1 MGSTFMGLETARRS
15 LSTHQWAL
23 QATGN
28 NVANASNPGY
38 SRQRLT
44 LGMTEQL
51 SVNFGGT
58 KAGQFGTGVRGET
71 LSRIRDLMIDQ
82 QYRDESV
89 KNAFYATKEA
99 AFGRMEDIINEPSEN
114 GLAKSLD
121 LFWASLQDLSVNPD
135 DTGARS
141 VVRQRALTLTQ
152 TFNYMSSSL
161 SKVQE
166 DLKAEAGVV
175 TKKINDL
182 LTKIGDVNRQIG
194 DAEPLGVLPNELY
207 DERDRYMDELSQ
219 YIEFERVPVDYT
231 NGETRGNSQRVAEG
245 RIDIQISVPG
255 VIDPLNPSAPPKPIK
270 VKLVDG
276 ITGGVG
282 AVTES
287 TYRAADAATTKTMTL
302 KDMPNGK
309 LRALVE
315 MYGSTSGAEAHKGEF
330 EQMLLDLDAMA
341 KEFTTS
347 FNDLHKTF
355 YDGNVQDNPRQTGI
369 DFFFGSDAKTVTVN
383 PTILE
388 NLNLIAISKDKNIG
402 DGSGALDLANLKNAQ
417 IAFSGGS
424 SSVTTSIG
432 KYYQNVIG
440 NMAVKASQN
449 GNLAKSTFALLSSS
463 DQRRQSVSA
472 VSLDEE
478 MTMMI
483 QYQHAYNAAARNIT
497 AVDEMLDKIINGMGV
512 VGR

>member
-15 LSTHQWAL
+15 LTTHQWAL

-71 LSRIRDLMIDQ
+71 LARIRDLMIDQ

-141 VVRQRALTLTQ
+141 VVRQRAMTLAE

-161 SKVQE
+161 TKVQD

-175 TKKINDL
+175 SKKINDL
-182 LTKIGDVNRQIG
+182 LTKINNVNRQIG

-219 YIEFERVPVDYT
+219 YIEFERVPVDYL

-245 RIDIQISVPG
+245 RIDIQITVPG
-255 VIDPLNPSAPPKPIK
+255 NPNPI
-270 VKLVDG
+270 KLVDG

-282 AVTES
+282 EMTES
-287 TYRAADAATTKTMTL
+287 TYRAADAVTAEAMTL
-302 KDMPNGK
+302 QDMPNGK

-315 MYGSTSGAEAHKGEF
+315 MYGSQSGPEAANGAYTK
-330 EQMLLDLDAMA
+330 MLKDLDEMASVFATAFNNAHMTNKDASGTDGRNDFFVNSGTNTNTDIKASNIEVNETFMNNLDL
-341 KEFTTS
+341 
-347 FNDLHKTF
+347 
-355 YDGNVQDNPRQTGI
+355 
-369 DFFFGSDAKTVTVN
+369 
-383 PTILE
+383 
-388 NLNLIAISKDKNIG
+388 IAASKDGNIG
-402 DGSGALDLANLKNAQ
+402 DGSGALELARLKEMALSF
-417 IAFSGGS
+417 AGS
-424 SSVTTSIG
+424 ATTTTSIG

-440 NMAVKASQN
+440 NMAVEASQN
-449 GNLAKSTFALLSSS
+449 ANLAKSTFALLSSS

>member
-245 RIDIQISVPG
+245 RIDIRISLPG
-255 VIDPLNPSAPPKPIK
+255 TPSAT
-270 VKLVDG
+270 VVTLVDG
-276 ITGGVG
+276 KTGGVG
-282 AVTES
+282 AISETG
-287 TYRAADAATTKTMTL
+287 YRDASKLTTDPFVSMPL

-341 KEFTTS
+341 KEFTTA

-369 DFFFGSDAKTVTVN
+369 DFFMVDDAKTVTVN

-402 DGSGALDLANLKNAQ
+402 DGSGALELANLKNAQ

>member
-44 LGMTEQL
+44 IGMTEQL

-71 LSRIRDLMIDQ
+71 LARIRDLMIDQ

-89 KNAFYATKEA
+89 KNAFYATKQA

-141 VVRQRALTLTQ
+141 VVRQRAMTLTE

-161 SKVQE
+161 TKVQD
-166 DLKAEAGVV
+166 DLKSEADVV
-175 TKKINDL
+175 VKKVNDL
-182 LTKIGDVNRQIG
+182 MTKIANVNRQIG

-207 DERDRYMDELSQ
+207 DERDRYMDELAQ
-219 YIEFERVPVDYT
+219 YMDFKRVPVDYL

-245 RIDIQISVPG
+245 RLDIRVTINGQDVT
-255 VIDPLNPSAPPKPIK
+255 
-270 VKLVDG
+270 LVDG
-276 ITGGVG
+276 ISGGTGKFDNLKM
-282 AVTES
+282 TD
-287 TYRAADAATTKTMTL
+287 AADTVTDLTHA
-302 KDMPNGK
+302 DMPNGK
-309 LRALVE
+309 WKALVE
-315 MYGSTSGAEAHKGEF
+315 MYGSVDGPEAADGAFTTMLKDLDEMAKQFASAFNTAHGENKDAKGLDGTNDF
-330 EQMLLDLDAMA
+330 FANVDSAATIKVSDTIMKNLDL
-341 KEFTTS
+341 
-347 FNDLHKTF
+347 
-355 YDGNVQDNPRQTGI
+355 
-369 DFFFGSDAKTVTVN
+369 
-383 PTILE
+383 
-388 NLNLIAISKDKNIG
+388 IAASKDGNIG
-402 DGSGALDLANLKNAQ
+402 DGSGALALADLKSKAL
-417 IAFSGGS
+417 AFNG
-424 SSVTTSIG
+424 SVTTDTSIG

-440 NMAVKASQN
+440 NMAVAADQS
-449 GNLAKSTFALLSSS
+449 GRLAKSTFALMASS
-463 DQRRQSVSA
+463 DQRRMAVSA

-497 AVDEMLDKIINGMGV
+497 AVDEMLDKIINGMGI

>member
-1 MGSTFMGLETARRS
+1 
-15 LSTHQWAL
+15 
-23 QATGN
+23 
-28 NVANASNPGY
+28 
-38 SRQRLT
+38 

-58 KAGQFGTGVRGET
+58 KAGQSGTGVRGET
-71 LSRIRDLMIDQ
+71 LARIRDLMIDQ

-114 GLAKSLD
+114 GLAHALD
-121 LFWASLQDLSVNPD
+121 KFWSSLQDLAVNPD

-255 VIDPLNPSAPPKPIK
+255 TPTPTKIT
-270 VKLVDG
+270 LVDG
-276 ITGGVG
+276 LTGGVG
-282 AVTES
+282 KINDMEIT
-287 TYRAADAATTKTMTL
+287 DAAAGTTTL
-302 KDMPNGK
+302 VFDDLPNGK
-309 LRALVE
+309 WKALVD
-315 MYGSTSGAEAHKGEF
+315 MYGSATGTETHDGAFTK
-330 EQMLLDLDAMA
+330 MLKDLDVMA
-341 KEFTTS
+341 KEFTTA

-355 YDGNVQDNPRQTGI
+355 YDGNVQDNPRQKGI
-369 DFFFGSDAKTVTVN
+369 DFFIVGDAKTVTVN
-383 PTILE
+383 PTILS
-388 NLNLIAISKDKNIG
+388 NLNLIAISKDQNIG

-417 IAFSGGS
+417 ITFTGGS
-424 SSVTTSIG
+424 STATTSIG

-440 NMAVKASQN
+440 NMAVEASQN

>member
-15 LSTHQWAL
+15 LTTHQWAL

-71 LSRIRDLMIDQ
+71 LARIRDLMIDQ

-141 VVRQRALTLTQ
+141 VVRQRAMTLAE

-161 SKVQE
+161 TKVQD

-175 TKKINDL
+175 SKKINDL
-182 LTKIGDVNRQIG
+182 LTKINNVNRQIG

-219 YIEFERVPVDYT
+219 YIEFERVPVDYV

-245 RIDIQISVPG
+245 RVDIRVVVG
-255 VIDPLNPSAPPKPIK
+255 GKE

-276 ITGGVG
+276 LTGGVG
-282 AVTES
+282 KM
-287 TYRAADAATTKTMTL
+287 DDMTMTNAAGGTSKL
-302 KDMPNGK
+302 TFNDLPNGK
-309 LRALVE
+309 LKALVD
-315 MYGSTSGAEAHKGEF
+315 MYGSSTGAEAHDGAFTK
-330 EQMLLDLDAMA
+330 MLKDLDVMA
-341 KEFTTS
+341 QEFSTE
-347 FNDLHKTF
+347 FNALHNTF
-355 YDGNVQDNPRQTGI
+355 YDGNVNDNPRKKGA
-369 DFFFGSDAKTVTVN
+369 DFFVVGDAKTLKVN
-383 PTILE
+383 SVIID
-388 NLNLIAISKDKNIG
+388 NLNLIAISKDQNIG
-402 DGSGALDLANLKNAQ
+402 DGSGALELANLKNKLLT
-417 IAFSGGS
+417 FTDGS
-424 SSVTTSIG
+424 STATTSIG
-432 KYYQNVIG
+432 RYYQNVIG
-440 NMAVKASQN
+440 NMAVEASQN
-449 GNLAKSTFALLSSS
+449 ANLAKSTFALMSSS

-497 AVDEMLDKIINGMGV
+497 TVDEMLDKIINGMGV

>member
-71 LSRIRDLMIDQ
+71 LARIRDLMIDQ

-89 KNAFYATKEA
+89 KNAFYATKKA

-166 DLKAEAGVV
+166 DLKTEAGVV

-219 YIEFERVPVDYT
+219 YIEFERVPVDYR

-255 VIDPLNPSAPPKPIK
+255 TPTPTKIT
-270 VKLVDG
+270 LVDG
-276 ITGGVG
+276 LTGGVG
-282 AVTES
+282 KINDMEIT
-287 TYRAADAATTKTMTL
+287 DAAAGTTTL
-302 KDMPNGK
+302 VFNDLPNGK
-309 LRALVE
+309 WKALVD
-315 MYGSTSGAEAHKGEF
+315 MYGTSTGPEAHDGSFTK
-330 EQMLLDLDAMA
+330 MLADLDEMA
-341 KEFTTS
+341 NVFAS
-347 FNDLHKTF
+347 AFNTAHGTNRDA
-355 YDGNVQDNPRQTGI
+355 DGNAGRT
-369 DFFFGSDAKTVTVN
+369 DFFVSTVSAATITVN
-383 PTILE
+383 PDFME
-388 NLNLIAISKDKNIG
+388 NLDLIAASKDGNIG
-402 DGSGALDLANLKNAQ
+402 DGSGALELAQLKESELNFA
-417 IAFSGGS
+417 G
-424 SSVTTSIG
+424 SVTTSTSIG

-440 NMAVKASQN
+440 NMAVEASQN
-449 GNLAKSTFALLSSS
+449 ANLAKSTFALLSSS
-463 DQRRQSVSA
+463 DQRRLSVSG

>member
-71 LSRIRDLMIDQ
+71 LARIRDLMIEQ

-121 LFWASLQDLSVNPD
+121 MFWASLQDLSVNPD

-141 VVRQRALTLTQ
+141 VVRQRALTLAQ

-161 SKVQE
+161 SKVQD
-166 DLKAEAGVV
+166 DLKTEAGVV

-219 YIEFERVPVDYT
+219 YIEFERVPVDYL

-245 RIDIQISVPG
+245 RVDIRVNIG
-255 VIDPLNPSAPPKPIK
+255 GTE

-276 ITGGVG
+276 LTSGVG
-282 AVTES
+282 KIE
-287 TYRAADAATTKTMTL
+287 DMTL
-302 KDMPNGK
+302 TNAAGGTSTLTFNDLPNGK
-309 LRALVE
+309 WKALVD
-315 MYGSTSGAEAHKGEF
+315 MYGTSTGTEAHDGSFTK
-330 EQMLLDLDAMA
+330 MLADLDEMANVFASAFNTAHGTNKDADGVAGRTDFFVGMTSASTITVNDDFMKNLDL
-341 KEFTTS
+341 
-347 FNDLHKTF
+347 
-355 YDGNVQDNPRQTGI
+355 
-369 DFFFGSDAKTVTVN
+369 
-383 PTILE
+383 
-388 NLNLIAISKDKNIG
+388 IAASKDGNIG
-402 DGSGALDLANLKNAQ
+402 DGSGALELAQLKESALS
-417 IAFSGGS
+417 FSG
-424 SSVTTSIG
+424 SVTTSTSIG

-440 NMAVKASQN
+440 NMAVEASQN

>member
-15 LSTHQWAL
+15 LTTHQWAL

-44 LGMTEQL
+44 MGMTEQL
-51 SVNFGGT
+51 SVSFGGT

-71 LSRIRDLMIDQ
+71 LARIRDLMIDQ
-82 QYRDESV
+82 QYRDETV
-89 KNAFYATKEA
+89 KNSFYATKQA

-141 VVRQRALTLTQ
+141 VVRQRAMTLAS

-161 SKVQE
+161 TKVQD
-166 DLKAEAGVV
+166 DLKAEADVV
-175 TKKINDL
+175 VKKVNDL
-182 LTKIGDVNRQIG
+182 LTKISDVNRQIG

-207 DERDRYMDELSQ
+207 DARDRYMDELAQ
-219 YIEFERVPVDYT
+219 YIEFERKPIDYL
-231 NGETRGNSQRVAEG
+231 NGETRGNSQRMAEG
-245 RIDIQISVPG
+245 RIDI
-255 VIDPLNPSAPPKPIK
+255 VINLNTTPTKTP
-270 VKLVDG
+270 VTLVDAANG
-276 ITGGVG
+276 KVG
-282 AVTES
+282 SIGSSGYKDAGAL
-287 TYRAADAATTKTMTL
+287 AADPMLPMTFD
-302 KDMPNGK
+302 DMPNGK
-309 LRALVE
+309 LKALVDMHDGAFTKMLKDLDE
-315 MYGSTSGAEAHKGEF
+315 MASVFATAFNNTHKLNKDAAGVEGRDDFFIDSVSGTNVGIKASTIQVSDDFMKN
-330 EQMLLDLDAMA
+330 LDLIAA
-341 KEFTTS
+341 S
-347 FNDLHKTF
+347 Q
-355 YDGNVQDNPRQTGI
+355 DG
-369 DFFFGSDAKTVTVN
+369 
-383 PTILE
+383 
-388 NLNLIAISKDKNIG
+388 NIG
-402 DGSGALDLANLKNAQ
+402 DGSGALALARLKE
-417 IAFSGGS
+417 FSLSFDG
-424 SSVTTSIG
+424 SVTTSTSIG

-440 NMAVKASQN
+440 NMAVEASQN
-449 GNLAKSTFALLSSS
+449 GSLAKSTFALMASS
-463 DQRRQSVSA
+463 DQRRMSVSA

-497 AVDEMLDKIINGMGV
+497 AVDEMLDKIINGMGI

>member
-71 LSRIRDLMIDQ
+71 LARIRDLMIDQ

-114 GLAKSLD
+114 GLAHALD
-121 LFWASLQDLSVNPD
+121 KFWSSLQDLAVNPD

-245 RIDIQISVPG
+245 RIDIRISVPG
-255 VIDPLNPSAPPKPIK
+255 TPTPTKIT
-270 VKLVDG
+270 LVDG
-276 ITGGVG
+276 LTGGVG
-282 AVTES
+282 KINDMEIT
-287 TYRAADAATTKTMTL
+287 DAAAGTTTL
-302 KDMPNGK
+302 VFDDLPNGK
-309 LRALVE
+309 LKALVD
-315 MYGSTSGAEAHKGEF
+315 MYGSATGTETHDGAFTK
-330 EQMLLDLDAMA
+330 MLKDLDVMA
-341 KEFTTS
+341 KEFTTA

-355 YDGNVQDNPRQTGI
+355 YDGYVQDNPRQTGI
-369 DFFFGSDAKTVTVN
+369 DFFIVGDAKTVTVN
-383 PTILE
+383 PTILS
-388 NLNLIAISKDKNIG
+388 NLNLIAISKDQNIG

-417 IAFSGGS
+417 ITFTGGS
-424 SSVTTSIG
+424 STATTSIG

-440 NMAVKASQN
+440 NMAVEASQN

>member
-71 LSRIRDLMIDQ
+71 LARIRDLMIDQ

-141 VVRQRALTLTQ
+141 VVRQRALTLAQ

-161 SKVQE
+161 TKVQD
-166 DLKAEAGVV
+166 DLKTEAGVV

-182 LTKIGDVNRQIG
+182 LTKISDVNRQIG

-245 RIDIQISVPG
+245 RIDIRISVPG
-255 VIDPLNPSAPPKPIK
+255 TPTPTKIT
-270 VKLVDG
+270 LVDG
-276 ITGGVG
+276 LTGGVG
-282 AVTES
+282 KINDMEIT
-287 TYRAADAATTKTMTL
+287 DAAAGTTTL
-302 KDMPNGK
+302 VFDDLPNGK
-309 LRALVE
+309 LKALVD
-315 MYGSTSGAEAHKGEF
+315 MYGSATGTETHDGAFTK
-330 EQMLLDLDAMA
+330 MLKDLDVMA
-341 KEFTTS
+341 KEFTTA

-369 DFFFGSDAKTVTVN
+369 DFFIVGDAKTVTVN
-383 PTILE
+383 PTILS
-388 NLNLIAISKDKNIG
+388 NLNLIAISKDQNIG

-417 IAFSGGS
+417 ITFTGGS
-424 SSVTTSIG
+424 STATTSIG

-440 NMAVKASQN
+440 NMAVEASQN
-449 GNLAKSTFALLSSS
+449 ANLAKSTFALLSSS
-463 DQRRQSVSA
+463 DQRRLSVSA

>member
-71 LSRIRDLMIDQ
+71 LARIRDLMIDQ

-161 SKVQE
+161 TKVQD
-166 DLKAEAGVV
+166 DLKTEAGVV

-182 LTKIGDVNRQIG
+182 LTKISDVNRQIG

-219 YIEFERVPVDYT
+219 YIEFERVPVDYM

-255 VIDPLNPSAPPKPIK
+255 TPTPTKIT
-270 VKLVDG
+270 LVDG
-276 ITGGVG
+276 LTGGVG
-282 AVTES
+282 KINDMEIT
-287 TYRAADAATTKTMTL
+287 DAAAGTTTL
-302 KDMPNGK
+302 VFDDLPNGK
-309 LRALVE
+309 LKALVD
-315 MYGSTSGAEAHKGEF
+315 MYGSATGTETHDGAFTK
-330 EQMLLDLDAMA
+330 MLKDLDVMA
-341 KEFTTS
+341 KEFTTA

-369 DFFFGSDAKTVTVN
+369 DFFIVGDAKTVTVN
-383 PTILE
+383 PTILS
-388 NLNLIAISKDKNIG
+388 NLNLIAISKDQNIG
-402 DGSGALDLANLKNAQ
+402 DGSGALDLSNLKNAQ
-417 IAFSGGS
+417 ITFTGGS
-424 SSVTTSIG
+424 STATTSIG

-440 NMAVKASQN
+440 NMAVEASQN

>member
-71 LSRIRDLMIDQ
+71 LARIRDLMIDQ

-89 KNAFYATKEA
+89 KNAFYAMKEA

-166 DLKAEAGVV
+166 DLKTEAGVV

-182 LTKIGDVNRQIG
+182 LTKISDVNRQIG

-255 VIDPLNPSAPPKPIK
+255 TPTPTKIT
-270 VKLVDG
+270 LVDG
-276 ITGGVG
+276 QTGGVG
-282 AVTES
+282 KINDMEIT
-287 TYRAADAATTKTMTL
+287 DAAAGTTTL
-302 KDMPNGK
+302 VFDDLPNGK
-309 LRALVE
+309 LKALVD
-315 MYGSTSGAEAHKGEF
+315 MYGSATGTETHDGAFTK
-330 EQMLLDLDAMA
+330 MLKDLDVMA
-341 KEFTTS
+341 KEFTTA

-369 DFFFGSDAKTVTVN
+369 DFFIVGDAKTVTVN
-383 PTILE
+383 PTILS
-388 NLNLIAISKDKNIG
+388 NLNLIAISKDQNIG

-417 IAFSGGS
+417 ITFTGGS
-424 SSVTTSIG
+424 STATTSIG

-440 NMAVKASQN
+440 NMAVEASQN

>member
-71 LSRIRDLMIDQ
+71 LARIRDLMIDQ

-121 LFWASLQDLSVNPD
+121 MLWASLQDLSVNPD

-141 VVRQRALTLTQ
+141 VVRQRALTLAQ

-161 SKVQE
+161 SKVQD
-166 DLKAEAGVV
+166 DLKTEAGVV

-219 YIEFERVPVDYT
+219 YIEFERVPVDYL

-245 RIDIQISVPG
+245 RVDIRVNIG
-255 VIDPLNPSAPPKPIK
+255 GTE

-276 ITGGVG
+276 LTSGVG
-282 AVTES
+282 KIE
-287 TYRAADAATTKTMTL
+287 DMTL
-302 KDMPNGK
+302 TNAAGGTSTLTFNDLPNGK
-309 LRALVE
+309 WKALVD
-315 MYGSTSGAEAHKGEF
+315 MYGTSTGTEAHDGSFTK
-330 EQMLLDLDAMA
+330 MLADLDEMANVFASAFNTAHGTNKDADGVAGRTDFFVGMTSASTITVNDDFMKNLDL
-341 KEFTTS
+341 
-347 FNDLHKTF
+347 
-355 YDGNVQDNPRQTGI
+355 
-369 DFFFGSDAKTVTVN
+369 
-383 PTILE
+383 
-388 NLNLIAISKDKNIG
+388 IAASKDGNIG
-402 DGSGALDLANLKNAQ
+402 DGSGALELAQLKENALS
-417 IAFSGGS
+417 FSG
-424 SSVTTSIG
+424 SVTTSTSIG

-440 NMAVKASQN
+440 NMAVEASQN
-449 GNLAKSTFALLSSS
+449 ANLAKSTFALLSSS

>member
-71 LSRIRDLMIDQ
+71 LARIRDLMIDQ

-114 GLAKSLD
+114 GLAHALD
-121 LFWASLQDLSVNPD
+121 KFWSSLQDLAVNPD

-219 YIEFERVPVDYT
+219 YIEFKRVPVDYT

-245 RIDIQISVPG
+245 RIDIRISVPG
-255 VIDPLNPSAPPKPIK
+255 TPTPTEIT
-270 VKLVDG
+270 LVDG
-276 ITGGVG
+276 LTGGIG
-282 AVTES
+282 KMN
-287 TYRAADAATTKTMTL
+287 DMTL
-302 KDMPNGK
+302 TNAAGGTSTLVFSDLPNGK
-309 LRALVE
+309 LKALVD
-315 MYGSTSGAEAHKGEF
+315 MYGSATGTETHDGAFTKI
-330 EQMLLDLDAMA
+330 LKDLDVMA
-341 KEFTTS
+341 KEFTTA

-355 YDGNVQDNPRQTGI
+355 YDGNVQDNPRQKGI
-369 DFFFGSDAKTVTVN
+369 DFFIVGDAKTVTVN
-383 PTILE
+383 PTILS
-388 NLNLIAISKDKNIG
+388 NLNLIAISKDQNIG

-417 IAFSGGS
+417 ITFTGGS
-424 SSVTTSIG
+424 STATTSIG

-440 NMAVKASQN
+440 NMAVEASQN
-449 GNLAKSTFALLSSS
+449 GNLAKSTLALLSSS

>member
-15 LSTHQWAL
+15 LTTHQWAL

-71 LSRIRDLMIDQ
+71 LARIRDLMIDQ

-141 VVRQRALTLTQ
+141 VVRQRAMTLAE

-161 SKVQE
+161 TKVQD

-175 TKKINDL
+175 SKKINDL
-182 LTKIGDVNRQIG
+182 LTKINNVNRQIG

-219 YIEFERVPVDYT
+219 YIEFERVPVDYL

-245 RIDIQISVPG
+245 RIDIQITVPG
-255 VIDPLNPSAPPKPIK
+255 NPNPI
-270 VKLVDG
+270 KLVDG

-282 AVTES
+282 EMTES
-287 TYRAADAATTKTMTL
+287 AYRAADAATSETMTL
-302 KDMPNGK
+302 QDMPNGK

-315 MYGSTSGAEAHKGEF
+315 MYGSQSGPEAADGAYTK
-330 EQMLLDLDAMA
+330 MLKDLDEMASVFATAFNNAHMTNKDASGTDGRNDFFVNAGTNTNTDIKASNIEVNETFMSNLDL
-341 KEFTTS
+341 
-347 FNDLHKTF
+347 
-355 YDGNVQDNPRQTGI
+355 
-369 DFFFGSDAKTVTVN
+369 
-383 PTILE
+383 
-388 NLNLIAISKDKNIG
+388 IAASKDGNIG
-402 DGSGALDLANLKNAQ
+402 DGSGALELARLKEMALSF
-417 IAFSGGS
+417 AGS
-424 SSVTTSIG
+424 ATTTTSIG

-440 NMAVKASQN
+440 NMAVEASQN
-449 GNLAKSTFALLSSS
+449 ANLAKSTFALLSSS

>member
-51 SVNFGGT
+51 SVNFGGA

-71 LSRIRDLMIDQ
+71 LARIRDLMIDQ

-121 LFWASLQDLSVNPD
+121 MFWASLQDLSVNPD

-141 VVRQRALTLTQ
+141 VVRQRALTLAQ

-161 SKVQE
+161 SKVQD
-166 DLKAEAGVV
+166 DLKTETGVV

-182 LTKIGDVNRQIG
+182 LTKINDVNRQIG

-219 YIEFERVPVDYT
+219 YIEFERVPVDYL

-245 RIDIQISVPG
+245 RVDIRVNIG
-255 VIDPLNPSAPPKPIK
+255 GTE
-270 VKLVDG
+270 VKLVDSL
-276 ITGGVG
+276 TSGVG
-282 AVTES
+282 KIE
-287 TYRAADAATTKTMTL
+287 DMTL
-302 KDMPNGK
+302 TNAAGGTSTLTFNDLPNGK
-309 LRALVE
+309 WKALVD
-315 MYGSTSGAEAHKGEF
+315 MYGTSTGTEAHDGSFTK
-330 EQMLLDLDAMA
+330 MLADLDEMANVFASAFNTAHGTNKDADGVAGRTDFFVGMTSASTITVNDDFMKNLDL
-341 KEFTTS
+341 
-347 FNDLHKTF
+347 
-355 YDGNVQDNPRQTGI
+355 
-369 DFFFGSDAKTVTVN
+369 
-383 PTILE
+383 
-388 NLNLIAISKDKNIG
+388 IAASKDGNIG
-402 DGSGALDLANLKNAQ
+402 DGSGALELAQLKESALNFA
-417 IAFSGGS
+417 G
-424 SSVTTSIG
+424 SVTTSTSIG

-440 NMAVKASQN
+440 NMAVEASQN
-449 GNLAKSTFALLSSS
+449 ANLAKSTFALLSSS
-463 DQRRQSVSA
+463 DQRRLSVSG

>member
-71 LSRIRDLMIDQ
+71 LARIRDLMIDQ

-114 GLAKSLD
+114 GLAHALD
-121 LFWASLQDLSVNPD
+121 KFWSSLQDLAVNPD

-255 VIDPLNPSAPPKPIK
+255 TPTPTKIT
-270 VKLVDG
+270 LVDG
-276 ITGGVG
+276 LTGGVG
-282 AVTES
+282 KINDMEIT
-287 TYRAADAATTKTMTL
+287 DAAAGTTTL
-302 KDMPNGK
+302 VFDDLPNGK
-309 LRALVE
+309 LKALVD
-315 MYGSTSGAEAHKGEF
+315 MYGSATGTETHDGAFTK
-330 EQMLLDLDAMA
+330 MLKDLDVMA
-341 KEFTTS
+341 KEFTTA

-369 DFFFGSDAKTVTVN
+369 DFFIVGDAKTVTVN
-383 PTILE
+383 PTILS
-388 NLNLIAISKDKNIG
+388 NLNLIAISKDQNIG

-417 IAFSGGS
+417 ITFTGGS
-424 SSVTTSIG
+424 STATTSIG

-440 NMAVKASQN
+440 NMAVEASQN

>member
-1 MGSTFMGLETARRS
+1 
-15 LSTHQWAL
+15 
-23 QATGN
+23 
-28 NVANASNPGY
+28 
-38 SRQRLT
+38 
-44 LGMTEQL
+44 
-51 SVNFGGT
+51 
-58 KAGQFGTGVRGET
+58 
-71 LSRIRDLMIDQ
+71 
-82 QYRDESV
+82 DESV

-245 RIDIQISVPG
+245 RIDIRISLPG
-255 VIDPLNPSAPPKPIK
+255 TPSAT
-270 VKLVDG
+270 VVTLVDG
-276 ITGGVG
+276 KTGGVG
-282 AVTES
+282 AISETG
-287 TYRAADAATTKTMTL
+287 YRDASKLTTDPFVSMPL

-341 KEFTTS
+341 KEFTTA

-369 DFFFGSDAKTVTVN
+369 DFFMVDDAKTVTVN

-402 DGSGALDLANLKNAQ
+402 DGSGALELANLKNAQ

>member
-71 LSRIRDLMIDQ
+71 LARIRDLMIDQ

-245 RIDIQISVPG
+245 RIDIRISLPG
-255 VIDPLNPSAPPKPIK
+255 TPSAT
-270 VKLVDG
+270 VVTLVDG
-276 ITGGVG
+276 KTGGIG
-282 AVTES
+282 AISETG
-287 TYRAADAATTKTMTL
+287 YRDASKLTTDPFVSMPL

-341 KEFTTS
+341 KEFTTA

-355 YDGNVQDNPRQTGI
+355 YDGNVQDNPRQKGI
-369 DFFFGSDAKTVTVN
+369 DFFIVGDAKTVTVN
-383 PTILE
+383 PTILS
-388 NLNLIAISKDKNIG
+388 NLNLIAISKDQNIG

-417 IAFSGGS
+417 ITFTGGS
-424 SSVTTSIG
+424 STATTSIG

-440 NMAVKASQN
+440 NMAVEASQN

>member
-1 MGSTFMGLETARRS
+1 MGLETARRS
-15 LSTHQWAL
+15 LTTHQWAL

-71 LSRIRDLMIDQ
+71 LARIRDLMIDQ

-141 VVRQRALTLTQ
+141 VVRQRAMTLAE

-161 SKVQE
+161 TKVQD

-175 TKKINDL
+175 SKKINDL
-182 LTKIGDVNRQIG
+182 LTKINNVNRQIG

-219 YIEFERVPVDYT
+219 YIEFERVPVDYL

-245 RIDIQISVPG
+245 RIDIHITMPG
-255 VIDPLNPSAPPKPIK
+255 NPNPI
-270 VKLVDG
+270 KLVDG
-276 ITGGVG
+276 ISGGVG
-282 AVTES
+282 EMTES
-287 TYRAADAATTKTMTL
+287 AYRAADAGTSETMTL
-302 KDMPNGK
+302 QDMPNGK

-315 MYGSTSGAEAHKGEF
+315 MYGSQSGPEAADGAYTK
-330 EQMLLDLDAMA
+330 MLKDLDEMASVFATAFNNAHMTNKDASGTDGRNDFFVNAGTNTNTDIKASNIEVNETFMSNLDL
-341 KEFTTS
+341 
-347 FNDLHKTF
+347 
-355 YDGNVQDNPRQTGI
+355 
-369 DFFFGSDAKTVTVN
+369 
-383 PTILE
+383 
-388 NLNLIAISKDKNIG
+388 IAASKDGNIG
-402 DGSGALDLANLKNAQ
+402 DGSGALELARLKEKALSF
-417 IAFSGGS
+417 AGS
-424 SSVTTSIG
+424 TTTTTSIG

-440 NMAVKASQN
+440 NMAVEASQN
-449 GNLAKSTFALLSSS
+449 ANLAKSTFALLSSS

>member
-15 LSTHQWAL
+15 LTTHQWAL

-71 LSRIRDLMIDQ
+71 LARIRDLMIDQ

-141 VVRQRALTLTQ
+141 VVRQRAMTLAE

-161 SKVQE
+161 TKVQD

-175 TKKINDL
+175 SKKINDL
-182 LTKIGDVNRQIG
+182 LTKINNVNRQIG

-219 YIEFERVPVDYT
+219 YIEFERVPVDYL

-245 RIDIQISVPG
+245 RIDIQITVPG
-255 VIDPLNPSAPPKPIK
+255 NPNPI
-270 VKLVDG
+270 KLVDG
-276 ITGGVG
+276 ITGGIG
-282 AVTES
+282 EMTES
-287 TYRAADAATTKTMTL
+287 TYRAADAVTAEAMTL
-302 KDMPNGK
+302 QDMPNGK

-315 MYGSTSGAEAHKGEF
+315 MYGSQSGPEAANGAYTK
-330 EQMLLDLDAMA
+330 MLKDLDEMASVFATAFNNAHMTNKDASGTDGRNDFFVNSGTNTNTDIKASNIEVNETFMSNLDL
-341 KEFTTS
+341 
-347 FNDLHKTF
+347 
-355 YDGNVQDNPRQTGI
+355 
-369 DFFFGSDAKTVTVN
+369 
-383 PTILE
+383 
-388 NLNLIAISKDKNIG
+388 IAASKDGNIG
-402 DGSGALDLANLKNAQ
+402 DGSGALELARLKEMALSF
-417 IAFSGGS
+417 AGS
-424 SSVTTSIG
+424 ATTTTSIG

-440 NMAVKASQN
+440 NMAVEASQN
-449 GNLAKSTFALLSSS
+449 ANLAKSTFALLSSS

>member
-15 LSTHQWAL
+15 LTTHQWAL

-71 LSRIRDLMIDQ
+71 LARIRDLMIDQ
-82 QYRDESV
+82 QYRDETV
-89 KNAFYATKEA
+89 KNSFYATKEA

-121 LFWASLQDLSVNPD
+121 MFWASLQDLAVNPD

-141 VVRQRALTLTQ
+141 VVRQRAMTLTD
-152 TFNYMSSSL
+152 TFNYMAASL
-161 SKVQE
+161 TKVQD

-175 TKKINDL
+175 TKKVNDL
-182 LTKIGDVNRQIG
+182 LAKISDVNRQIG

-207 DERDRYMDELSQ
+207 DERDRYMDELAQ
-219 YIEFERVPVDYT
+219 YIEFERKPVDYL
-231 NGETRGNSQRVAEG
+231 NGETRGNSQRMAEG
-245 RIDIQISVPG
+245 RIDIIINTGTKEVPNKVSLVDTASGKVG
-255 VIDPLNPSAPPKPIK
+255 VFNGLDLQPATGPD
-270 VKLVDG
+270 VKLTHG
-276 ITGGVG
+276 MLPI
-282 AVTES
+282 
-287 TYRAADAATTKTMTL
+287 
-302 KDMPNGK
+302 GK
-309 LRALVE
+309 LKALVE
-315 MYGSTSGAEAHKGEF
+315 MYGSAANPEATNGAF
-330 EQMLLDLDAMA
+330 SVILSDLDAMA
-341 KEFTTS
+341 KEFATA
-347 FNDLHKTF
+347 FNAEHNKF
-355 YDGNVQDNPRQTGI
+355 YDGNPDETLRANGI
-369 DFFFGSDAKTVTVN
+369 DFFTVDGAAKITVN
-383 PTILE
+383 PDIMK
-388 NLNLIAISKDKNIG
+388 NLDLIAVSKDKNIG
-402 DGSGALDLANLKNAQ
+402 DGSGALVLADMKNKALT
-417 IAFSGGS
+417 FTGLSTTS
-424 SSVTTSIG
+424 TTSIG
-432 KYYQNVIG
+432 KFYQNVIG
-440 NMAVKASQN
+440 NMAVSASQS
-449 GNLAKSTFALLSSS
+449 GSLAKSTFALMASS

>member
-245 RIDIQISVPG
+245 RIDIRISLPG
-255 VIDPLNPSAPPKPIK
+255 TPSAT
-270 VKLVDG
+270 VVTLVDG
-276 ITGGVG
+276 KTGGVG
-282 AVTES
+282 AISETG
-287 TYRAADAATTKTMTL
+287 YRDASKLTTDPFVSMPL

-315 MYGSTSGAEAHKGEF
+315 MYGSMSGAEAHKGEF

-341 KEFTTS
+341 KEFTTA

-369 DFFFGSDAKTVTVN
+369 DFFMVDDAKTVTVN

-402 DGSGALDLANLKNAQ
+402 DGSGALELANLKNAQ

>member
-71 LSRIRDLMIDQ
+71 LARIRDLMIDQ

-255 VIDPLNPSAPPKPIK
+255 TPTPTKIT
-270 VKLVDG
+270 LVDG
-276 ITGGVG
+276 LTGGVG
-282 AVTES
+282 KINDMEIT
-287 TYRAADAATTKTMTL
+287 DAAAGTTTL
-302 KDMPNGK
+302 VFDDLPNGK
-309 LRALVE
+309 LKALVD
-315 MYGSTSGAEAHKGEF
+315 MYGSATGTETHDGAFTK
-330 EQMLLDLDAMA
+330 MLKDLDVMA
-341 KEFTTS
+341 KEFTTA

-355 YDGNVQDNPRQTGI
+355 YDGNVQDNPRQKGI
-369 DFFFGSDAKTVTVN
+369 DFFIVGDAKTVTVN

-402 DGSGALDLANLKNAQ
+402 DGSGALDLANLKSAQ
-417 IAFSGGS
+417 ITFTGGS
-424 SSVTTSIG
+424 STATTSIG

-440 NMAVKASQN
+440 NMAVEASQN

>member
-15 LSTHQWAL
+15 LTTHQWAL

-28 NVANASNPGY
+28 NIANASNPGY

-71 LSRIRDLMIDQ
+71 LARIRDLMVDQ
-82 QYRDESV
+82 QYRDETV
-89 KNAFYATKEA
+89 KNSFYATKEA

-121 LFWASLQDLSVNPD
+121 LFWGALQDLSVNPD

-141 VVRQRALTLTQ
+141 VVRQRAMTLAE

-161 SKVQE
+161 TKVQD
-166 DLKAEAGVV
+166 DLKSEADVV
-175 TKKINDL
+175 IKKVNDL
-182 LTKIGDVNRQIG
+182 LTKISDVNRQIG
-194 DAEPLGVLPNELY
+194 DAEPLGALPNELY
-207 DERDRYMDELSQ
+207 DARDRYMDELAQ
-219 YIEFERVPVDYT
+219 YVEFERKPVDYL
-231 NGETRGNSQRVAEG
+231 NGETRGNSQSMAEG
-245 RIDIQISVPG
+245 RIDIVVNLG
-255 VIDPLNPSAPPKPIK
+255 TKAAPNN
-270 VKLVDG
+270 VTLVDAIG
-276 ITGGVG
+276 GGVG
-282 AVTES
+282 KFDGLELTDAAGAVTPLTHAEI
-287 TYRAADAATTKTMTL
+287 
-302 KDMPNGK
+302 PNGK
-309 LRALVE
+309 LKALVE
-315 MYGSTSGAEAHKGEF
+315 MYGEGASEGIDGAFTVMLKDLDEMANQFATAFNTAHSGNIDATGVAGTDQFFVNVTSAADITVGDDIMKN
-330 EQMLLDLDAMA
+330 LDL
-341 KEFTTS
+341 
-347 FNDLHKTF
+347 
-355 YDGNVQDNPRQTGI
+355 
-369 DFFFGSDAKTVTVN
+369 
-383 PTILE
+383 
-388 NLNLIAISKDKNIG
+388 IAASKDGNIG
-402 DGSGALDLANLKNAQ
+402 DGSGALALANLKNQAL
-417 IAFSGGS
+417 AFTGG
-424 SSVTTSIG
+424 SVTTNSSIG

-440 NMAVKASQN
+440 NMAVEASQS
-449 GNLAKSTFALLSSS
+449 GSLAKSTFALMASS
-463 DQRRQSVSA
+463 DQRRMSVSA

>member
-71 LSRIRDLMIDQ
+71 LARIRDLMIDQ

-152 TFNYMSSSL
+152 TFNYMSTSL

-255 VIDPLNPSAPPKPIK
+255 TPTPTKIT
-270 VKLVDG
+270 LVDG
-276 ITGGVG
+276 LTGGVG
-282 AVTES
+282 KINDMEIT
-287 TYRAADAATTKTMTL
+287 DAAAGTTTL
-302 KDMPNGK
+302 VFDDLPNGK
-309 LRALVE
+309 LKALVD
-315 MYGSTSGAEAHKGEF
+315 MYGSATGTETHDGAFTK
-330 EQMLLDLDAMA
+330 MLKDLDVMA
-341 KEFTTS
+341 KEFTTA

-402 DGSGALDLANLKNAQ
+402 DGSGALDLANLKSAQ
-417 IAFSGGS
+417 ITFTGGS
-424 SSVTTSIG
+424 STATTSIG

-440 NMAVKASQN
+440 NMAVEASQN

>member
-1 MGSTFMGLETARRS
+1 MGLETARRS
-15 LSTHQWAL
+15 LTTHQWAL

-71 LSRIRDLMIDQ
+71 LARIRDLMVDQ
-82 QYRDESV
+82 QYRDETV
-89 KNAFYATKEA
+89 KNSFYATKEA

-114 GLAKSLD
+114 GLAESLD
-121 LFWASLQDLSVNPD
+121 MFWGALQDLSVNPD

-141 VVRQRALTLTQ
+141 VVRQRAMTLTE

-161 SKVQE
+161 TKVQA
-166 DLKAEAGVV
+166 DLKSEADVV
-175 TKKINDL
+175 IKKVNDL
-182 LTKIGDVNRQIG
+182 LTKISDVNRQIG
-194 DAEPLGVLPNELY
+194 DAEPLGALPNELY
-207 DERDRYMDELSQ
+207 DARDRYMDELAQ
-219 YIEFERVPVDYT
+219 YVEFERKPVDYL
-231 NGETRGNSQRVAEG
+231 NGETRGNSQRMAEG
-245 RIDIQISVPG
+245 RIDI
-255 VIDPLNPSAPPKPIK
+255 VINVGTEAAPNK
-270 VKLVDG
+270 VSFVNGL
-276 ITGGVG
+276 TGGVG
-282 AVTES
+282 SFGQSSYKAAGAA
-287 TYRAADAATTKTMTL
+287 AADPML
-302 KDMPNGK
+302 PMPFNQMPNGK
-309 LRALVE
+309 LKALVE
-315 MYGSTSGAEAHKGEF
+315 MYGDATPEGGSVSGKFAKMLTDLDEMANKFASAFNTAHSTNRDASGDPGTANFF
-330 EQMLLDLDAMA
+330 EQTASASTIKVSAAIMNNLDL
-341 KEFTTS
+341 
-347 FNDLHKTF
+347 
-355 YDGNVQDNPRQTGI
+355 
-369 DFFFGSDAKTVTVN
+369 
-383 PTILE
+383 
-388 NLNLIAISKDKNIG
+388 IAASKDGNIG
-402 DGSGALDLANLKNAQ
+402 DGSGALALADLKNQAL
-417 IAFSGGS
+417 AFTGG
-424 SSVTTSIG
+424 SVTTNSSIG

-440 NMAVKASQN
+440 NMAVEASQS
-449 GNLAKSTFALLSSS
+449 GSLAKSTFALMASS

>member
-15 LSTHQWAL
+15 LTTHQWAL

-71 LSRIRDLMIDQ
+71 LARIRDLMIDQ

-141 VVRQRALTLTQ
+141 VVRQRAMTLAE

-161 SKVQE
+161 TKVQD

-175 TKKINDL
+175 SKKINDL
-182 LTKIGDVNRQIG
+182 LTKINNVNRQIG

-219 YIEFERVPVDYT
+219 YIEFERVPVDYL

-245 RIDIQISVPG
+245 RIDIQITVPG
-255 VIDPLNPSAPPKPIK
+255 NPNPI
-270 VKLVDG
+270 KLVDG

-282 AVTES
+282 EMTES
-287 TYRAADAATTKTMTL
+287 AYRAADAATAETMTL
-302 KDMPNGK
+302 QDMPNGK

-315 MYGSTSGAEAHKGEF
+315 MYGSQSGPEAADGAYTK
-330 EQMLLDLDAMA
+330 MLKDLDEMASVFATAFNDAHMTNKDASGTDGRNDFFVNAGTNTNTDIKASNIEVNETFMSNLDL
-341 KEFTTS
+341 
-347 FNDLHKTF
+347 
-355 YDGNVQDNPRQTGI
+355 
-369 DFFFGSDAKTVTVN
+369 
-383 PTILE
+383 
-388 NLNLIAISKDKNIG
+388 IAASKDGNIG
-402 DGSGALDLANLKNAQ
+402 DGSGALELARLKEMALSF
-417 IAFSGGS
+417 AGS
-424 SSVTTSIG
+424 ATTTTSIG

-440 NMAVKASQN
+440 NMAVEASQN
-449 GNLAKSTFALLSSS
+449 ANLAKSTFALLSSS

>member
-15 LSTHQWAL
+15 LTTHQWAL

-28 NVANASNPGY
+28 NIANASNPGY

-71 LSRIRDLMIDQ
+71 LARIRDLMIDQ
-82 QYRDESV
+82 QYRDETV
-89 KNAFYATKEA
+89 KNSFYATKQA

-121 LFWASLQDLSVNPD
+121 MFWGALQDLSVNPD

-141 VVRQRALTLTQ
+141 VVRQRAMTLAE

-161 SKVQE
+161 TKVQD
-166 DLKAEAGVV
+166 DLKSEADVV
-175 TKKINDL
+175 IKKVNDL
-182 LTKIGDVNRQIG
+182 LTKISDVNRQIG
-194 DAEPLGVLPNELY
+194 DSEPLGVLPNELY
-207 DERDRYMDELSQ
+207 DERDRYMDELAQ
-219 YIEFERVPVDYT
+219 YVEFERKPVDYL
-231 NGETRGNSQRVAEG
+231 NGETRGNSQRMAEG
-245 RIDIQISVPG
+245 RIDIVVNIG
-255 VIDPLNPSAPPKPIK
+255 TKAAPNN
-270 VKLVDG
+270 VTLVDAIG
-276 ITGGVG
+276 GGVG
-282 AVTES
+282 KFDGLELTDAAGAVTPL
-287 TYRAADAATTKTMTL
+287 THADI
-302 KDMPNGK
+302 PNGK
-309 LRALVE
+309 LKALVE
-315 MYGSTSGAEAHKGEF
+315 MYGESGSEGIDGAFTVMLKDLDEMALQFATAFNSAHSGNMDATGAAGTNQFFENITSAAEITVGDDIMKN
-330 EQMLLDLDAMA
+330 LDL
-341 KEFTTS
+341 
-347 FNDLHKTF
+347 
-355 YDGNVQDNPRQTGI
+355 
-369 DFFFGSDAKTVTVN
+369 
-383 PTILE
+383 
-388 NLNLIAISKDKNIG
+388 IAASKDGNIG
-402 DGSGALDLANLKNAQ
+402 DGSGALALADLKNQAL
-417 IAFSGGS
+417 AFTGG
-424 SSVTTSIG
+424 SVTTNSSIG

-440 NMAVKASQN
+440 NMAVQASQS
-449 GNLAKSTFALLSSS
+449 GSLAKSTFALMASS

>member
-231 NGETRGNSQRVAEG
+231 NGETRGNSQRVADG

-255 VIDPLNPSAPPKPIK
+255 TPTPTKIT
-270 VKLVDG
+270 LVDG
-276 ITGGVG
+276 LTGGVG
-282 AVTES
+282 KINDMEIT
-287 TYRAADAATTKTMTL
+287 DAAAGTTTL
-302 KDMPNGK
+302 VFDDLPNGK
-309 LRALVE
+309 WKALVD
-315 MYGSTSGAEAHKGEF
+315 MYGSATGTETHDGAFTK
-330 EQMLLDLDAMA
+330 MLKDLDVMA
-341 KEFTTS
+341 KEFTTA

-355 YDGNVQDNPRQTGI
+355 YDGNVQDNPRQKGI
-369 DFFFGSDAKTVTVN
+369 DFFIVGDAKTVTVN
-383 PTILE
+383 PTILS
-388 NLNLIAISKDKNIG
+388 NLNLIAISKDQNIG

-417 IAFSGGS
+417 ITFTGGS
-424 SSVTTSIG
+424 STATTSIG

-440 NMAVKASQN
+440 NMAVEASQN

>member
-15 LSTHQWAL
+15 LTTHQWAL

-44 LGMTEQL
+44 IGMTEQL

-71 LSRIRDLMIDQ
+71 LARIRDLMVDQ
-82 QYRDESV
+82 QYRDETV
-89 KNAFYATKEA
+89 KNSFYATKEA

-121 LFWASLQDLSVNPD
+121 LFWGSLQDLSVNPD

-141 VVRQRALTLTQ
+141 VVRQRAMTLAE

-161 SKVQE
+161 TKVQD
-166 DLKAEAGVV
+166 DLKSEADVV
-175 TKKINDL
+175 IKKVNDL
-182 LTKIGDVNRQIG
+182 LTKISDVNRQIG
-194 DAEPLGVLPNELY
+194 DAEPLGALPNELY
-207 DERDRYMDELSQ
+207 DARDRYMDELAQ
-219 YIEFERVPVDYT
+219 YVEFERKPVDYL
-231 NGETRGNSQRVAEG
+231 NGETRGNSQRMAEG
-245 RIDIQISVPG
+245 RIDIVVNLG
-255 VIDPLNPSAPPKPIK
+255 TKAAPNN
-270 VKLVDG
+270 VTLVDAIG
-276 ITGGVG
+276 GGVG
-282 AVTES
+282 KFDGLELTDAAGAVTPLTHAEI
-287 TYRAADAATTKTMTL
+287 
-302 KDMPNGK
+302 PNGK
-309 LRALVE
+309 LKALVE
-315 MYGSTSGAEAHKGEF
+315 MYGEGASEGIDGAFTVMLKDLDEMANQFATAFNTAHSGNIDATGVAGTDQFFVNVTSAADITVGDDIMKN
-330 EQMLLDLDAMA
+330 LDL
-341 KEFTTS
+341 
-347 FNDLHKTF
+347 
-355 YDGNVQDNPRQTGI
+355 
-369 DFFFGSDAKTVTVN
+369 
-383 PTILE
+383 
-388 NLNLIAISKDKNIG
+388 IAASKDGNIG
-402 DGSGALDLANLKNAQ
+402 DGSGALALADLKNQAL
-417 IAFSGGS
+417 AFTGG
-424 SSVTTSIG
+424 SVTTNSSIG

-440 NMAVKASQN
+440 NMAVSASQS
-449 GNLAKSTFALLSSS
+449 GSLAKSTFALMASS

>member
-1 MGSTFMGLETARRS
+1 MGLETARRS

-71 LSRIRDLMIDQ
+71 LARIRDLMIDQ
-82 QYRDESV
+82 QYRDETV
-89 KNAFYATKEA
+89 KNSFYATKEA

-121 LFWASLQDLSVNPD
+121 LFWGALQDLSVNPD

-141 VVRQRALTLTQ
+141 VVRQRAMTLTE

-161 SKVQE
+161 TKVQD
-166 DLKAEAGVV
+166 DLKSEADVV
-175 TKKINDL
+175 IKKVNDL
-182 LTKIGDVNRQIG
+182 LTKISDVNRQIG

-207 DERDRYMDELSQ
+207 DARDRYMDELAQ
-219 YIEFERVPVDYT
+219 HVEFERKPIDYL
-231 NGETRGNSQRVAEG
+231 NGETRGNSQRMAEG
-245 RIDIQISVPG
+245 RIEIVVKIDG
-255 VIDPLNPSAPPKPIK
+255 VNRTFVNGL
-270 VKLVDG
+270 
-276 ITGGVG
+276 TGDVG
-282 AVTES
+282 LFGQSSYKEAG
-287 TYRAADAATTKTMTL
+287 AAATDPMITMTHA
-302 KDMPNGK
+302 DMPNGK
-309 LRALVE
+309 LKALVE
-315 MYGSTSGAEAHKGEF
+315 MYGKATGPEAKNGAF
-330 EQMLLDLDAMA
+330 TVMLSDLDTMA
-341 KEFTTS
+341 REFSTA
-347 FNDLHKTF
+347 FNTMHNTF
-355 YDGNVQDNPRQTGI
+355 FDGNPDEALRTNGI
-369 DFFFGSDAKTVTVN
+369 DFFVVGGASTITVN
-383 PTILE
+383 PDIMK
-388 NLNLIAISKDKNIG
+388 NLDLIAVSKDKNIG
-402 DGSGALDLANLKNAQ
+402 DGSGALDLADLKNTALT
-417 IAFSGGS
+417 FTGGS
-424 SSVTTSIG
+424 TTATTSVG
-432 KYYQNVIG
+432 KFYQNVIG
-440 NMAVKASQN
+440 NMAVSASQS
-449 GNLAKSTFALLSSS
+449 GSLAKSTFALMASS

>member
-15 LSTHQWAL
+15 LTTHQWAL

-71 LSRIRDLMIDQ
+71 LARIRDLMIDQ

-141 VVRQRALTLTQ
+141 VVRQRAMTLAE

-161 SKVQE
+161 TKVQD

-175 TKKINDL
+175 SKKINDL
-182 LTKIGDVNRQIG
+182 LTKINNVNRQIG

-219 YIEFERVPVDYT
+219 YIEFERVPVDYL

-245 RIDIQISVPG
+245 RIDIQITVPG
-255 VIDPLNPSAPPKPIK
+255 NPNPI
-270 VKLVDG
+270 KLVDG

-282 AVTES
+282 EMTES
-287 TYRAADAATTKTMTL
+287 AYRAADARTSETMTL
-302 KDMPNGK
+302 QDMPNGK

-315 MYGSTSGAEAHKGEF
+315 MYGSQSGPEAADGAYTK
-330 EQMLLDLDAMA
+330 MLKDLDEMASVFAMAFNNAHMTNKDASGTDGRNDFFVNAGTNTNTDIKASNIEVNETFMSNLDL
-341 KEFTTS
+341 
-347 FNDLHKTF
+347 
-355 YDGNVQDNPRQTGI
+355 
-369 DFFFGSDAKTVTVN
+369 
-383 PTILE
+383 
-388 NLNLIAISKDKNIG
+388 IAASKDGNIG
-402 DGSGALDLANLKNAQ
+402 DGSGALELARLKEKALSF
-417 IAFSGGS
+417 AGS
-424 SSVTTSIG
+424 ATTTTSIG

-440 NMAVKASQN
+440 NMAVEASQN
-449 GNLAKSTFALLSSS
+449 ANLAKSTFALLSSS

>member
-71 LSRIRDLMIDQ
+71 LARIRDLMIDQ

-141 VVRQRALTLTQ
+141 VVRQRALTLAQ

-161 SKVQE
+161 TKVQD
-166 DLKAEAGVV
+166 DLKTEAGVV

-182 LTKIGDVNRQIG
+182 LTKISDVNRQIG

-245 RIDIQISVPG
+245 RIDIRVVVG
-255 VIDPLNPSAPPKPIK
+255 GTE

-276 ITGGVG
+276 LSGGVG
-282 AVTES
+282 KFDGMTM
-287 TYRAADAATTKTMTL
+287 TDAAGTNTSMTHA
-302 KDMPNGK
+302 DMPNGK
-309 LRALVE
+309 WKALVE
-315 MYGSTSGAEAHKGEF
+315 MYGSATGPEAIDGAF
-330 EQMLLDLDAMA
+330 TNMLKDLDEMA
-341 KEFTTS
+341 NVFASAFNVAHGTNMDADGNAGRTDFFVGTTS
-347 FNDLHKTF
+347 AAT
-355 YDGNVQDNPRQTGI
+355 I
-369 DFFFGSDAKTVTVN
+369 TVN
-383 PTILE
+383 PDFMK
-388 NLNLIAISKDKNIG
+388 NLDLIAASKDGNIG
-402 DGSGALDLANLKNAQ
+402 DGSGALELAQLKESALNFA
-417 IAFSGGS
+417 G
-424 SSVTTSIG
+424 SVTTSTSIG

-440 NMAVKASQN
+440 NMAVEASQN
-449 GNLAKSTFALLSSS
+449 ANLAKSTFALLSSS
-463 DQRRQSVSA
+463 DQRRLSVSA

>member
-245 RIDIQISVPG
+245 RIDIRISLPG
-255 VIDPLNPSAPPKPIK
+255 TPSAT
-270 VKLVDG
+270 VVTLVDG
-276 ITGGVG
+276 KTGGVG
-282 AVTES
+282 AISETG
-287 TYRAADAATTKTMTL
+287 YRDASKLTTDPFVSMPL

-341 KEFTTS
+341 KEFTTA

-369 DFFFGSDAKTVTVN
+369 DFFMVDDAKTVTVN

-402 DGSGALDLANLKNAQ
+402 DGSGALELANLKNAQ
-417 IAFSGGS
+417 IA
-424 SSVTTSIG
+424 
-432 KYYQNVIG
+432 
-440 NMAVKASQN
+440 
-449 GNLAKSTFALLSSS
+449 
-463 DQRRQSVSA
+463 
-472 VSLDEE
+472 
-478 MTMMI
+478 
-483 QYQHAYNAAARNIT
+483 
-497 AVDEMLDKIINGMGV
+497 
-512 VGR
+512 